1 MATRPDQKDAV
12 TPGPIVSIHRTV
24 DEPAAKHA
32 PDTAAVAPA
41 PRPGEPSKDTMLACR
56 YELKYRIGEAKAR
69 ALAAYVR
76 EYLPQ
81 DRYAQ
86 LRPDGQYPITSL
98 YLDSNQLT
106 LCRETLEKK
115 KNRFKLRVRGYSD
128 NPETPVFFEIKRR
141 INNVIIKS
149 RARAMH
155 EHVPIVLAGRELPPV
170 KFKTDVKALRQF
182 QFYARLLNVRPMVLV
197 RYMREAY
204 EGQGDNRVRVTFDRQ
219 LCYCVTTKP
228 RVRLGGPGWYP
239 VPVDFVILEIKFTSR
254 FPAWLSKM
262 VQAFSLNW
270 TAMSKY
276 ASCVR
281 QSVMSGFSAPQV
293 CEVPQI
299 LYV

>member
-1 MATRPDQKDAV
+1 MATRPDQKEAV
-12 TPGPIVSIHRTV
+12 TPGPIVSINRTA
-24 DEPAAKHA
+24 DGPAARQT
-32 PDTAAVAPA
+32 PDAGPVASA
-41 PRPGEPSKDTMLACR
+41 HPRPSESSKDSMLACR
-56 YELKYRIGEAKAR
+56 YELKYRISEAKAR

-155 EHVPIVLAGRELPPV
+155 EHVPIVLGGRELPPV
-170 KFKTDVKALRQF
+170 KFKTDLKSLRQF
-182 QFYARLLNVRPMVLV
+182 QFYSRLLNVRPMVLV

-219 LCYCVTTKP
+219 LFYCATTEP

-239 VPVDFVILEIKFTSR
+239 VPEYDGPGLQPELDGDVEIRLVRAAVGDER
-254 FPAWLSKM
+254 FQRAATL
-262 VQAFSLNW
+262 
-270 TAMSKY
+270 
-276 ASCVR
+276 
-281 QSVMSGFSAPQV
+281 
-293 CEVPQI
+293 
-299 LYV
+299 